1 MSSGGARSSYFS
13 WARER
18 RRNNS
23 VIGWLAE
30 MRYLDGALVAPP
42 ACADTD
48 EPRDKI
54 DTVAATVTMLFAMN
68 SSILLRQ
75 FDLRVSDARQIHL
88 RPLPMS
94 Y

>member
-1 MSSGGARSSYFS
+1 
-13 WARER
+13 
-18 RRNNS
+18 
-23 VIGWLAE
+23 
-30 MRYLDGALVAPP
+30 
-42 ACADTD
+42 
-48 EPRDKI
+48 
-54 DTVAATVTMLFAMN
+54 MLFAMN